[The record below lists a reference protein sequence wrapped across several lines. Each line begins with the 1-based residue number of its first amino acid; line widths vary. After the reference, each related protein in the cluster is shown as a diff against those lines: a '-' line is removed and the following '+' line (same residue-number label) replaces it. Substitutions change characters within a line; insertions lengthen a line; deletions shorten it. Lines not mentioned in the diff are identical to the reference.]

1 MYVPLRR
8 IGGELR
14 SVSSLAK
21 FDYFAGVIMEP
32 INKGGKRLTIEQAAL
47 EAGVHKNTIRGLI
60 KTGKLKAE
68 RIGSR
73 IIRIQQRDLNELFTA
88 YKGGEFG
95 VWK

>member
-1 MYVPLRR
+1 VETRPNPKEEMNSQN
-8 IGGELR
+8 G
-14 SVSSLAK
+14 A
-21 FDYFAGVIMEP
+21 
-32 INKGGKRLTIEQAAL
+32 KRLTIEQAAL

-73 IIRIQQRDLNELFTA
+73 IIRIQEQDLNALFTD

>member
-1 MYVPLRR
+1 V
-8 IGGELR
+8 ELR
-14 SVSSLAK
+14 SIPALAK

-32 INKGGKRLTIEQAAL
+32 IDKGARRLTTKEAAI
-47 EAGVHKNTIRGLI
+47 EAGVHPNTIRNLI

-73 IIRIQQRDLNELFTA
+73 IIRIQEQDLNALFTD